1 MQRRTPRGESARSAE
16 LSDSGEHGEAVSPTE
31 DDLRGADD
39 EALRVSAGVGDREA
53 FDAIVTRYGPV
64 LYRYARRMLASEA
77 DVADVVQD
85 TFVAAWRQ
93 IGSFRGASS
102 LRTWLFAICYRKIA
116 DTHRLKKAKPVEDWV
131 LEPLAGPDTTADPFT
146 AASNAAFLDA
156 LETALGELPVRQRA
170 VWMMREIEAMTFPEI
185 GEVLALSPD
194 AVRGHH
200 LRATKTLRVLLRRW
214 Q

>member
-1 MQRRTPRGESARSAE
+1 MTGERSVVIA
-16 LSDSGEHGEAVSPTE
+16 PTE
-31 DDLRGADD
+31 GDLRDADD
-39 EALRVSAGVGDREA
+39 EALRVAATLGDREA
-53 FDAIVTRYGPV
+53 FDAIVNRYGPV
-64 LYRYARRMLASEA
+64 LYRYARRMLAAEA

-93 IGSFRGASS
+93 IGTFRGASS

-116 DTHRLKKAKPVEDWV
+116 DTHRLKRAKPVEDWV
-131 LEPLAGPDTTADPFT
+131 LEPLAGPDTAADPFT

-156 LETALGELPVRQRA
+156 LELALGELPVRQRA
-170 VWMMREIEAMTFPEI
+170 VWMMREIELMTFPEI
-185 GEVLALSPD
+185 GEVLQLSPD